1 MPSWVSEASWPEAWS
16 QIFFSPIVVS
26 GSQYIVYAGGY
37 NVTKFYKYNIDA
49 DAWTELAAPPGV
61 IYGAISMSP
70 DGTKL
75 AAHAVNGSVLFIYSI
90 AGNSW
95 TSSAAAPSI
104 VGVEATNLYPTVWT
118 DNDTIWCEARNAN
131 TTIAKCLKYVV
142 STDTWSQYTNSIT
155 TGVSN
160 AQAIGITPDGTTLY
174 FGQIAFYYRS
184 YKYVISTDTYS
195 VAVDLPSSYYFAAA
209 SDQNRLW
216 HGADTATPGS
226 ETTRYIDLTD
236 ESVSAPS
243 PANSG
248 VTAGVRAANFPA
260 GFYGT
265 TEVIE
270 HWDTAEPKN
279 WSYITNPS
287 PSPAFMPRV
296 FII

>member
-1 MPSWVSEASWPEAWS
+1 MPSWVSEANWVEAWS
-16 QIFFSPIVVS
+16 SIFFSPIVVS
-26 GSQYIVYAGGY
+26 SDQYIVYVGGY
-37 NVTKFYKYNIDA
+37 NVAKFYKYNIDSNS
-49 DAWTELAAPPGV
+49 WTELAVPPGA
-61 IYGAISMSP
+61 IYGAIALSP
-70 DGTKL
+70 NGTKL
-75 AAHAVNGSVLFIYSI
+75 VAHAINGSVLFIYTI
-90 AGNSW
+90 ASNSW
-95 TSSAAAPSI
+95 ASSAAAPAI
-104 VGVEATNLYPTVWT
+104 VGAEATEIQCVVWT
-118 DNDTIWCEARNAN
+118 DNDTIWCVVRNAN
-131 TTIAKCLKYVV
+131 GTIVKCLKYVV
-142 STDTWSQYTNSIT
+142 STDAWTQYTNSIT
-155 TGVSN
+155 TSIGN
-160 AQAIGITPDGTTLY
+160 AQCMGINPAGTTLY

-195 VAVDLPSSYYFAAA
+195 VAVDLPSSYYYAFA

-236 ESVSAPS
+236 ESVSAPF

-270 HWDTAEPKN
+270 HWDTSEPKN

-287 PSPAFMPRV
+287 PPPAFMPRV